1 MANKKLHIPGPDE
14 AVDRSDVSL
23 ALLVSA
29 LMFGLFG
36 IFLYRAEEPAKPER
50 HEAAAAQALD
60 PLQVELKAQ
69 RRRSM
74 QLAKLT
80 PAELAGMK
88 WTEEDQR
95 AVFRFGPRSAAETI
109 CRDSVDAIAAGTFPP
124 AMSLELEK
132 TLDRRTEFAPW
143 TCMTRLYLAEK
154 LRHAGDVPLQPRPPD
169 SDLHAEMAEFW
180 SELEAHEG
188 NARLPVSI
196 LTDFRESRER
206 PENPEFYSW
215 LRMCAVDFE
224 YGANADCQRILY
236 QIAPA
241 QGRDMLEMLERH
253 WHEDGIDAA
262 EMPRIIAGLGRLARN
277 GQPHNWRIVETDEL
291 PDYDVD
297 FRHAVVG
304 YLCRMVHTPSAAER
318 DGEDFPLNDVP
329 ALASEELRTVARSGA
344 RAYEERLLMR
354 WRETCRLSFGGLG
367 GYRPGEEP
375 IAVPLLAVWNGEPTS
390 KPDFSLKAA
399 IELGTCEPREGYP
412 SWYCLASRWRGQER
426 SLDRALAHFF
436 VETRYMEW
444 DDTFAD

>member
-1 MANKKLHIPGPDE
+1 MAKNKLHIPGPDD

-23 ALLVSA
+23 ALLISA
-29 LMFGLFG
+29 LMFALFG
-36 IFLYRAEEPAKPER
+36 IFLYRAEEPEKPGPR
-50 HEAAAAQALD
+50 GAVAAEALD

-69 RRRSM
+69 RQRSQ

-80 PAELAGMK
+80 PDELAKMT
-88 WTEEDQR
+88 WSEEDQR
-95 AVFRFGPRSAAETI
+95 AVFRFGPRAAAESI
-109 CRDSVDAIAAGTFPP
+109 CDANAKAIAAGTYPS
-124 AMSLELEK
+124 AMALELEK

-154 LRHAGDVPLQPRPPD
+154 LPPHG
-169 SDLHAEMAEFW
+169 DLHAEMAEFW

-196 LTDFRESRER
+196 LNDFRESRDR
-206 PENPEFYSW
+206 PQNPAFYSW
-215 LRMCAVDFE
+215 LRMCAFDFD

-253 WHEDGIDAA
+253 WIADGIDPDQ
-262 EMPRIIAGLGRLARN
+262 MPLIIAGLGRLARN
-277 GQPHNWRIVETDEL
+277 GQPHNWRIVATDEL

-304 YLCRMVHTPSAAER
+304 YLCRMVNTPSDIER
-318 DGEDFPLNDVP
+318 QGKEFPLNGVP
-329 ALASEELRTVARSGA
+329 ALASEQLRTVARSGA
-344 RAYEERLLMR
+344 RAYEKRLLMR

-367 GYRPGEEP
+367 GYRPGEEA
-375 IAVPLLAVWNGEPTS
+375 IAVPLLAVWNGEPAS

-399 IELGTCEPREGYP
+399 ADLGTCELHADYP
-412 SWYCLASRWRGQER
+412 AWYCLARRWRGEGR

-444 DDTFAD
+444 DEAFAD